1 MVLTEP
7 AGPVPSLPPGWS
19 VTCEDLIY
27 VSGVTW
33 GMVSFMKFQSHLDM
47 SSKPWLAKLGQWA
60 RLCRDFVITSPA
72 HWFVG
77 FSLCQW
83 ICAQQRF
90 HLINW
95 FERAVF
101 VPLLFRR
108 LTSLSVPSLAAEDVL
123 LVYILKFSL
132 TKEKQLHRRSKSL
145 SMNWIWLITGLWKR
159 FRNTKPQTKREKM
172 DNITS

>member
-1 MVLTEP
+1 MWRFLCVCNIKCSDMKVSELKWTEVYIMSD
-7 AGPVPSLPPGWS
+7 GSDWTGRPVPSLPPGWS

-60 RLCRDFVITSPA
+60 RLYRDFVITSPA
-72 HWFVG
+72 QWFVG

-108 LTSLSVPSLAAEDVL
+108 LTSLSAF
-123 LVYILKFSL
+123 FSSG
-132 TKEKQLHRRSKSL
+132 RRVARLYSEVFI
-145 SMNWIWLITGLWKR
+145 N
-159 FRNTKPQTKREKM
+159 
-172 DNITS
+172 